1 MHLLRHVVFLCLLFP
16 IAISARAGETSAEH
30 TANVYAQQEMTAA
43 SRHGNLPDYS
53 LSPDKLAKAQH
64 LAKVR
69 ITLHFLN
76 AAWSIVQLALL
87 LWLGVVAWMRSRALG
102 SSGGL
107 REQGRWVLAF
117 WQECLVFTFLFS
129 LMSALLDL
137 PLSLY
142 SHRLSVQ
149 YGLSIQSW
157 SSWFSD
163 QAKSWGVTLLGEFL
177 LCALLMWIIR
187 SLPRTWWLAFWAVMM
202 PLTIIAIYGM
212 PLVIDP
218 LFNTFEPLQ
227 QSQPALVAQ
236 LEKVVERGHM
246 NIPPERMFLMKAS
259 AKTTTMNAYVTGF
272 GNSKRVVV
280 WDTSLAKGTPD
291 EILFIF
297 GHESGHYV
305 LGHILRGI
313 IMTFLGLFA
322 GLYLAFFL
330 VRWAIAYFGRQW
342 RIPSQADWGAL
353 VVLLLVFTIFN
364 TLVEPVTESLTR
376 MQEHAADVYG
386 QEAIHGI
393 VADPQTTV
401 KDAFNV
407 LGDSSL
413 EDPNPNPFVEFWIYS
428 HPAVGRR
435 AAFGKAYDPWA
446 PGMEPK
452 YFKR

>member
-1 MHLLRHVVFLCLLFP
+1 
-16 IAISARAGETSAEH
+16 
-30 TANVYAQQEMTAA
+30 
-43 SRHGNLPDYS
+43 
-53 LSPDKLAKAQH
+53 
-64 LAKVR
+64 
-69 ITLHFLN
+69 
-76 AAWSIVQLALL
+76 
-87 LWLGVVAWMRSRALG
+87 
-102 SSGGL
+102 
-107 REQGRWVLAF
+107 
-117 WQECLVFTFLFS
+117 
-129 LMSALLDL
+129 
-137 PLSLY
+137 
-142 SHRLSVQ
+142 
-149 YGLSIQSW
+149 
-157 SSWFSD
+157 
-163 QAKSWGVTLLGEFL
+163 
-177 LCALLMWIIR
+177 
-187 SLPRTWWLAFWAVMM
+187 
-202 PLTIIAIYGM
+202 
-212 PLVIDP
+212 
-218 LFNTFEPLQ
+218 
-227 QSQPALVAQ
+227 
-236 LEKVVERGHM
+236 M

-364 TLVEPVTESLTR
+364 TLAEPVTESLTR

-393 VADPQTTV
+393 VADPQTTA
-401 KDAFNV
+401 KNTFNV

-413 EDPNPNPFVEFWIYS
+413 EDPNPNPFVEFWVYN

-452 YFKR
+452 YFKK